1 MSAEPDGLDP
11 DDYVSDG
18 SIRWNDLLGAGAGS
32 IVTLVV
38 VVLVDAFTFGVTG
51 VYAYVDAAFQG
62 LAGFVEAPFV
72 AGESA
77 LLLGFRTAATSLEAT
92 GPFAFPIA
100 VALVAVTASLIF
112 VGVSRLVGR

>member
-1 MSAEPDGLDP
+1 MSAEPDGPDA
-11 DDYVSDG
+11 DDYVSGG
-18 SIRWNDLLGAGAGS
+18 SIQWDDLLGAGAGS

-62 LAGFVEAPFV
+62 LAGFVAAPLT

-77 LLLGFRTAATSLEAT
+77 IVEGFRTAAAALEIT
-92 GPFAFPIA
+92 GPFAFPLA
-100 VALVAVTASLIF
+100 VALVTVSASLVIW
-112 VGVSRLVGR
+112 GVSRLAGR